1 MRKLFLVTV
10 MAVLG
15 LEMTQAQLKEEDY
28 KLFNHV
34 SVGVSGGTD
43 GIGFQV
49 AAPLGNL
56 VTMRV
61 GYSFTPAFK
70 YNKTIDVGSDP
81 AFITSDLD
89 IEGKLKMN
97 QFSLLFDY
105 YPFTHSS
112 FRLTAGAYIGN
123 NKVINVRNKNMFV
136 EASQWGSAGLQLASG
151 GGVYDKY
158 TILTD
163 KEGNIKADLKV
174 NTFRPYI
181 GVGFGR
187 SVPRKRIGLSV
198 DLGVQIWGT
207 PKVLT
212 NLMYF
217 DGNEGDFVTRN
228 EDINKNKITRTDKD
242 YKKIKDAVKT
252 IHKIGVYPVLTFRV
266 NGRLF

>member
-1 MRKLFLVTV
+1 MRKLLLITA

-15 LEMTQAQLKEEDY
+15 FEIAEAQLTEEDF

-34 SVGVSGGTD
+34 SVGVSAGTD

-61 GYSFTPAFK
+61 GYSFMPAFK
-70 YNKTIDVGSDP
+70 YKKTFDIGNDP
-81 AFITSDLD
+81 AFTTHDLD
-89 IEGKLKMN
+89 LEAKLKMN

-123 NKVINVRNKNMFV
+123 NKIVNAYNKTPFV
-136 EASQWGSAGLQLASG
+136 EASQWGTAGIQLAEG
-151 GGVYDKY
+151 GNVYDKY
-158 TILTD
+158 TIVTD
-163 KEGNIKADLKV
+163 KNGNIEANLKV
-174 NTFRPYI
+174 NGFRPYI
-181 GVGFGR
+181 GIGFGR
-187 SVPRKRIGLSV
+187 SVPRKRIGLSF
-198 DLGVQIWGT
+198 DLGVQVWGT
-207 PKVLT
+207 PKVMT

-217 DGNEGDFVTRN
+217 DGNEGEFVTRN
-228 EDINKNKITRTDKD
+228 EKINKNKITRTDKD

-252 IHKIGVYPVLTFRV
+252 IQKFGVYPVLTFRL